1 MPKTFYTDHE
11 IEDLYKRGVTSLEV
25 DDNVVLTDLAR
36 EKARKLGVELLRE
49 NDKPS
54 SAPERPYI
62 AKQVSP
68 SAASAKPAAPAASSS
83 GKGELQQ
90 RVKSAV
96 LAQLGGKVDQQL
108 LDTIIQRVLNNI
120 ETR

>member
-11 IEDLYKRGVTSLEV
+11 IEDLYKRGVTSLVV

-36 EKARKLGVELLRE
+36 EKARRLGMDLLRE
-49 NDKPS
+49 DDRPS

-68 SAASAKPAAPAASSS
+68 AAAKPAAPAAAPS
-83 GKGELQQ
+83 GKGELHQ
-90 RVKSAV
+90 RVKAAV
-96 LAQLGGKVDQQL
+96 MAHLGDKVDEQL
-108 LDTIIQRVLNNI
+108 LETIIQRVLNNI